1 MAENLSKKTLVGA
14 FFDFIILVLLVGAA
28 GFGGYF
34 WGINQKLA
42 PIQMVAPGT
51 PGAVSATGFVIP
63 GLPKIGGSTTAA
75 NAATSAGN
83 SAHGGNGAN
92 SAKSSGNDAAAG
104 SGNTQSS
111 SSSSS
116 DAGSGTANSS
126 SAAESAK
133 SDNGDTAAPA
143 TKGKVKYWLTSS
155 GADYCGYSITV
166 QVNGQ
171 SVDSFFGPD
180 KLVDITR
187 LVHKGQNTL
196 QMEAKYLGEQYNKHP
211 GDKNYKLTIKLV
223 KGPHV
228 QDDYQAK
235 DVLTSYTRNAGETQ
249 DVNDTLEFVGD

>member
-42 PIQMVAPGT
+42 PVQMVAPGT

-63 GLPKIGGSTTAA
+63 GLPKIGT
-75 NAATSAGN
+75 
-83 SAHGGNGAN
+83 AN
-92 SAKSSGNDAAAG
+92 SAASAATTPGSNGQSANSANSDKAAG
-104 SGNTQSS
+104 SGNSS
-111 SSSSS
+111 GADST
-116 DAGSGTANSS
+116 AATGGGSANSS
-126 SAAESAK
+126 TTGDGGGSK
-133 SDNGDTAAPA
+133 SDNDGASAPR
-143 TKGKVKYWLTSS
+143 GKVKYWLTSS

-180 KLVDITR
+180 KLVDVTK

-211 GDKNYKLTIKLV
+211 GDKNYKLTVKLV

-249 DVNDTLEFVGD
+249 DANDTLEFVGD

>member
-51 PGAVSATGFVIP
+51 PGAISATGFVIP
-63 GLPKIGGSTTAA
+63 GLPKIGGSTAVASAA
-75 NAATSAGN
+75 NSAGN
-83 SAHGGNGAN
+83 STHSGNTAN
-92 SAKSSGNDAAAG
+92 SGNSVGNSGNDTAA
-104 SGNTQSS
+104 STGNGQSS
-111 SSSSS
+111 T

-126 SAAESAK
+126 AATESAK
-133 SDNGDTAAPA
+133 SDNGATASPA

-187 LVHKGQNTL
+187 LVRKGQNTL

-249 DVNDTLEFVGD
+249 DVNDTLEFIGY

>member
-75 NAATSAGN
+75 NAATTAGT

-111 SSSSS
+111 A

-196 QMEAKYLGEQYNKHP
+196 QMEAKYLGEQYTTHP
-211 GDKNYKLTIKLV
+211 GDKTYKLTNKPV

-228 QDDYQAK
+228 QD
-235 DVLTSYTRNAGETQ
+235 E
-249 DVNDTLEFVGD
+249 

>member
-42 PIQMVAPGT
+42 PVQMVAPGT
-51 PGAVSATGFVIP
+51 PGAISATGFVIP
-63 GLPKIGGSTTAA
+63 GLPKIGASNSAA
-75 NAATSAGN
+75 SAATTPGSN
-83 SAHGGNGAN
+83 NQNAN
-92 SAKSSGNDAAAG
+92 SANLDKSTG
-104 SGNTQSS
+104 SG
-111 SSSSS
+111 S
-116 DAGSGTANSS
+116 DS
-126 SAAESAK
+126 SAASAVGSASNASNGSGDTK
-133 SDNGDTAAPA
+133 SDNDGAPA
-143 TKGKVKYWLTSS
+143 QRGKLKYWLTSS

-180 KLVDITR
+180 KLVDVTK

-228 QDDYQAK
+228 QDDYQPQ

-249 DVNDTLEFVGD
+249 DANDTLEFVGD